1 MGPALFVRAR
11 DGAIAVAIT
20 ALLTLAWAI
29 ADWAR
34 LSALILPDPDDM
46 MRLVQIRDWLGGQ
59 EFFDLTQYR
68 LGEGLAMHWSRL
80 PDLVPAALILIL
92 EPLTGRAGAQLAM
105 VILWPAMLFA
115 ATLTLLA
122 GIARRLGGADAGV
135 IALVLGALAY
145 PMTGLFMPGRI
156 DHHGLQ
162 LVLLLIAA
170 RAMLAVPGAGPG
182 AIMGIAVAASL
193 AIGLES
199 APLCALVLGT
209 VAIRWLIDGA
219 TRNAML
225 LGCGAGLGGGVALA
239 VAGLAPQ
246 LWPVGLCDGF
256 TPPVARLGI
265 VAGALAALLG
275 LSGPW
280 LDSAAKRLAAL
291 GVAGLAGGAAIALL
305 APACLSGPYG
315 AVDPFLRALWL
326 DHVAE
331 AQPLL
336 AAPLSVSLG
345 YAGLMGA
352 GVIVALVRVSR
363 GERDPAQLCW
373 LALQL
378 GTVALACVQMRLAP
392 FGAALAVPMLA
403 GLVAR
408 ARVGGRPVARVAAWA
423 ISAGILY
430 PLVASP
436 VPSGPESQSATR
448 TPCLTRANLDRIAA
462 LGPHAVAVP
471 IDMGAYLL
479 AASRQ
484 RTLAAPYHRNGA
496 GNVAHYRLFLSDSRR
511 AAATARAWGVRHI
524 AYCPGWI
531 ADLDPEGIAEPDSLV
546 ALAMKGGHPDWTKP
560 RHVSRNLVVLDV
572 AP

>member
-1 MGPALFVRAR
+1 MRAR

-20 ALLTLAWAI
+20 ALLMLAWAA

-34 LSALILPDPDDM
+34 LSVLILPDPDDM

-59 EFFDLTQYR
+59 GFFDLTQYR

-80 PDLVPAALILIL
+80 PDLVPATLILML
-92 EPLTGRAGAQLAM
+92 EPLTGRAGAELAM
-105 VILWPAMLFA
+105 VILWPALLFA
-115 ATLTLLA
+115 AALMLLA
-122 GIARRLGGADAGV
+122 GIARRLGGGDAGV

-170 RAMLAVPGAGPG
+170 RAMLAPPGAGAG
-182 AIMGIAVAASL
+182 AVMGIAAAASL

-199 APLCALVLGT
+199 APLCALVLGA
-209 VAIRWLIDGA
+209 VAIRWVVEGA
-219 TRNAML
+219 GRNAVL
-225 LGCGAGLGGGVALA
+225 LGCGAGLGGGVTLA
-239 VAGLAPQ
+239 IAGFAPQ

-265 VAGALAALLG
+265 VAGGLAPLLG
-275 LSGPW
+275 LAGPW

-291 GVAGLAGGAAIALL
+291 GMAGLAGGVAIALL

-315 AVDPFLRALWL
+315 AVDPLLRALWL

-336 AAPLSVSLG
+336 AAPPAVSFG
-345 YAGLMGA
+345 YAGLMLVGLGA
-352 GVIVALVRVSR
+352 ALAQVVR
-363 GERDPAQLCW
+363 GDRDPAMLCW
-373 LALQL
+373 LALQT
-378 GTVALACVQMRLAP
+378 GAVALTCVQLRLAP
-392 FGAALAVPMLA
+392 FGAALAVPVLA

-408 ARVGGRPVARVAAWA
+408 TRRSGGPLARIGAWA
-423 ISAGILY
+423 MSAGIVY
-430 PLVASP
+430 PLVASALP
-436 VPSGPESQSATR
+436 AGAAAPGIAR
-448 TPCLTRANLDRIAA
+448 APCLTAANLDRIAA
-462 LGPHAVAVP
+462 LGPNVVAVP

-484 RTLAAPYHRNGA
+484 RTLAAPYHRNSA
-496 GNVAHYRLFLSDSRR
+496 GNLAHYRLFLSDPRR
-511 AAATARAWGVRHI
+511 AAATARAWSVRHI

-531 ADLDPEGIAEPDSLV
+531 ADLDPAGVARPGSLV
-546 ALAMKGGHPDWTKP
+546 ALAAMAGYPDWTKP
-560 RHVSRNLVVLDV
+560 RHVSGALVILDV
-572 AP
+572 VP